1 MVWSQLAIVSLFY
14 HRAKTLLNSSESS
27 VSEED
32 VDFMLDLNVR
42 SLMQLTQVFV
52 RQFKKQGS
60 GHIINLGSVAGEL
73 LI

>member
-1 MVWSQLAIVSLFY
+1 M
-14 HRAKTLLNSSESS
+14 LNSSESS
-27 VSEED
+27 VAEED